1 MIMEDAS
8 MSAANTT
15 VDNLVIGGGL
25 AGSMVA
31 IRLAST
37 GRQVTLLE
45 KETAAHH
52 KVCGEF
58 LSPEA
63 VGYLNQIGINPLD
76 LGAATIRFVRLSS
89 KQRAVET
96 VLPFTAL
103 SLSRF
108 TLDEAL
114 LSRAE
119 EGGCKVQRG
128 SFVEQLNIQNNLWSA
143 RLRGGES
150 VCAHT
155 AFLANGKH
163 DLRGWERAH
172 TGQCDLVAFKLHWQ
186 LDPAQT
192 ERLSEFIELFLFPRG
207 YGGLSLVERDVANLC
222 LVVRQA
228 ELRRIGGWKELLAS
242 VLDDNRHLKQRLQ
255 GAKALWDRPLAISSI
270 PYGHLAGQPFGLWCV
285 GDQAAVIPSFTGD
298 GMSIALHSAALATE
312 MYLAGKSADQYNH
325 RLQAQLSR
333 GMDLAT
339 CLSRSMVTKA
349 GRSLALF
356 GLSVFPNA
364 MRWIAASTR
373 IPKQTIVA
381 FPFSSGKE
389 SSRPL

>member
-1 MIMEDAS
+1 MIMENAS
-8 MSAANTT
+8 MRTACPT

-31 IRLAST
+31 IRLAAA

-45 KETAAHH
+45 KESAAYH

-63 VGYLNQIGINPLD
+63 VGYLNQVGVIPLD
-76 LGAATIRFVRLSS
+76 LGAATIRFVCLSS
-89 KQRAVET
+89 KQKVAEVA
-96 VLPFTAL
+96 LPFTAL

-119 EGGCKVQRG
+119 DNGCKVHRG
-128 SFVEQLNIQNNLWSA
+128 SSVEHLNIQDNLWTA
-143 RLRGGES
+143 TLRSGES
-150 VCAHT
+150 VRAHT
-155 AFLANGKH
+155 VFLANGKH
-163 DLRGWERAH
+163 DLRGWERAR
-172 TGQCDLVAFKLHWQ
+172 TGQGDLVAFKLHWQ

-192 ERLSEFIELFLFPRG
+192 DMLREFIELFLFPRG
-207 YGGLSLVERDVANLC
+207 YGGLSLVERNVANLC

-228 ELRRIGGWKELLAS
+228 ELRRIGGWQELLAS
-242 VLDDNRHLKQRLQ
+242 ILGDNRHLKQRLQ

-312 MYLAGKSADQYNH
+312 MYLAGNSAEQYNH
-325 RLQAQLSR
+325 RLHAQLSR
-333 GMDLAT
+333 GMGLAT

-356 GLSVFPNA
+356 GLAAFPNA

-373 IPKQTIVA
+373 IPREA
-381 FPFSSGKE
+381 MLAPPFFPKNGE
-389 SSRPL
+389 

>member
-1 MIMEDAS
+1 MENAS
-8 MSAANTT
+8 VRVASPT

-25 AGSMVA
+25 AGSMA
-31 IRLAST
+31 GIRLAAA

-63 VGYLNQIGINPLD
+63 VEYLNQVGINPLD
-76 LGAATIRFVRLSS
+76 LGAATIRSVRLSS
-89 KQRAVET
+89 QQRAVET
-96 VLPFTAL
+96 ALPFTAL

-119 EGGCKVQRG
+119 EKGCKVQRG
-128 SFVEQLNIQNNLWSA
+128 SFVEQLNIQDNLWFA
-143 RLRGGES
+143 QLRGGES

-155 AFLANGKH
+155 VFLANGKH
-163 DLRGWERAH
+163 DIRGWERAH
-172 TGQCDLVAFKLHWQ
+172 TGQGDLVAFKLHWQ

-192 ERLSEFIELFLFPRG
+192 DMLREFIELFLFPGG

-228 ELRRIGGWKELLAS
+228 ELRRIGGWQELLAS
-242 VLDDNRHLKQRLQ
+242 ILDDNRHLKQLLQ

-270 PYGHLAGQPFGLWCV
+270 QYGHLAGQPFGLWCV

-298 GMSIALHSAALATE
+298 GMSIALHSAALASE
-312 MYLAGKSADQYNH
+312 MYLAGESAEQYNH
-325 RLQAQLSR
+325 RLHAQLSLE
-333 GMDLAT
+333 MKLAIG
-339 CLSRSMVTKA
+339 LSRTVVTSA

-356 GLSVFPNA
+356 GLYLVPNA

-373 IPKQTIVA
+373 IPKQA
-381 FPFSSGKE
+381 LLALPLSSKNRE
-389 SSRPL
+389 

>member
-1 MIMEDAS
+1 
-8 MSAANTT
+8 
-15 VDNLVIGGGL
+15 
-25 AGSMVA
+25 
-31 IRLAST
+31 
-37 GRQVTLLE
+37 
-45 KETAAHH
+45 
-52 KVCGEF
+52 
-58 LSPEA
+58 
-63 VGYLNQIGINPLD
+63 LD

-89 KQRAVET
+89 KQRVVET
-96 VLPFTAL
+96 ALPFTAL

-119 EGGCKVQRG
+119 ERGCKVQRG
-128 SFVEQLNIQNNLWSA
+128 SFVEQLNIQDNLWSA
-143 RLRGGES
+143 QLRGGES

-155 AFLANGKH
+155 VFLANGKH

-172 TGQCDLVAFKLHWQ
+172 TNQGDLVAFKLHWQ

-192 ERLSEFIELFLFPRG
+192 ERLRDFIELFLFPRG
-207 YGGLSLVERDVANLC
+207 YGGISLVERDVANLC

-228 ELRRIGGWKELLAS
+228 ELRRIGGWQELLAS
-242 VLDDNRHLKQRLQ
+242 ILGDNWHLKQRLQ

-298 GMSIALHSAALATE
+298 GMSIALHSAALASK
-312 MYLAGKSADQYNH
+312 MYLAGESAEQYNH
-325 RLQAQLSR
+325 RLHAQLSR
-333 GMDLAT
+333 GMGLAT

-373 IPKQTIVA
+373 IPKQAILA
-381 FPFSSGKE
+381 PPFFPKNRE
-389 SSRPL
+389 

>member
-1 MIMEDAS
+1 MA
-8 MSAANTT
+8 
-15 VDNLVIGGGL
+15 
-25 AGSMVA
+25 A
-31 IRLAST
+31 IRLAAA

-45 KETAAHH
+45 KESCAHH

-63 VGYLNQIGINPLD
+63 VGYLNQVGINPLD
-76 LGAATIRFVRLSS
+76 LGASTIRFVRLSS
-89 KQRAVET
+89 KQKAVET
-96 VLPFTAL
+96 ALPFTAL

-108 TLDEAL
+108 TLDEEL

-128 SFVEQLNIQNNLWSA
+128 SFVEQLNIQDNLWSA
-143 RLRGGES
+143 QLRGGES

-155 AFLANGKH
+155 VFLANGKH
-163 DLRGWERAH
+163 DIRGWERAH
-172 TGQCDLVAFKLHWQ
+172 TDQGDLVAFKLHWQ

-192 ERLSEFIELFLFPRG
+192 ERLRDFIELFLFPRG

-228 ELRRIGGWKELLAS
+228 ELRRIGGWQELLAS

-270 PYGHLAGQPFGLWCV
+270 PYGHLAGQPFGIWCV

-312 MYLAGKSADQYNH
+312 MYLAGESAEQYNH
-325 RLQAQLSR
+325 RLHAQLSR
-333 GMDLAT
+333 GMSLAT
-339 CLSRSMVTKA
+339 LLSRSMVTKA
-349 GRSLALF
+349 GRSLVPF
-356 GLSVFPNA
+356 GLSLFPKS

-373 IPKQTIVA
+373 IPKQA
-381 FPFSSGKE
+381 LLAHPLSSKYRE
-389 SSRPL
+389 

>member
-8 MSAANTT
+8 VRAVDPT

-31 IRLAST
+31 IRLAAA
-37 GRQVTLLE
+37 GRQVALLE
-45 KETAAHH
+45 KESAAHH

-63 VGYLNQIGINPLD
+63 VEYLNQVGINPLD

-96 VLPFTAL
+96 ALPFTAL

-119 EGGCKVQRG
+119 ERGCKVQ
-128 SFVEQLNIQNNLWSA
+128 
-143 RLRGGES
+143 GGES

-155 AFLANGKH
+155 VFLANGKH

-172 TGQCDLVAFKLHWQ
+172 TGQGDLVAFKLHWQ
-186 LDPAQT
+186 LDPSQT
-192 ERLSEFIELFLFPRG
+192 DMLREFIELFLFPRG
-207 YGGLSLVERDVANLC
+207 YGGLSLVERDIANLC

-228 ELRRIGGWKELLAS
+228 ELRRIGGWQELLAS
-242 VLDDNRHLKQRLQ
+242 VLDDNRHLKHRLQ

-312 MYLAGKSADQYNH
+312 MYLAGESAEQYNH
-325 RLQAQLSR
+325 RLHAQLNR
-333 GMDLAT
+333 GMSLASR
-339 CLSRSMVTKA
+339 LSRSMVTKA

-356 GLSVFPNA
+356 GLFFFPNA
-364 MRWIAASTR
+364 MRCIAASTR
-373 IPKQTIVA
+373 IPKQA
-381 FPFSSGKE
+381 LLALPLSSKNRE
-389 SSRPL
+389 

>member
-1 MIMEDAS
+1 MIMENAS
-8 MSAANTT
+8 VRTASPT

-31 IRLAST
+31 IRLAT
-37 GRQVTLLE
+37 AGRQVTLLE
-45 KETAAHH
+45 KESSAHH

-63 VGYLNQIGINPLD
+63 VGYLNQVGINPLD
-76 LGAATIRFVRLSS
+76 LGAAKIRFVRLSS

-96 VLPFTAL
+96 ALPFTAL

-119 EGGCKVQRG
+119 ERGCKVQCG
-128 SFVEQLNIQNNLWSA
+128 SFVEQLNIQDNRWFA
-143 RLRGGES
+143 QLRGGES

-155 AFLANGKH
+155 VFLANGKH
-163 DLRGWERAH
+163 DIRGWERAH
-172 TGQCDLVAFKLHWQ
+172 TDQGDLVAFKLHWQ

-192 ERLSEFIELFLFPRG
+192 ERLRDFIELFLFPRG

-228 ELRRIGGWKELLAS
+228 ELRRIGGWQELLAS

-270 PYGHLAGQPFGLWCV
+270 PYGHLAGQPFGIWCV

-312 MYLAGKSADQYNH
+312 MYLAGESAEQYNH
-325 RLQAQLSR
+325 RLHAQLSR
-333 GMDLAT
+333 GMSLAT
-339 CLSRSMVTKA
+339 LLSRSMVTKA
-349 GRSLALF
+349 GRSLVPF
-356 GLSVFPNA
+356 GLSLFPKS

-373 IPKQTIVA
+373 IPKQA
-381 FPFSSGKE
+381 LLAHPLSSKYRE
-389 SSRPL
+389 

>member
-1 MIMEDAS
+1 MENAS
-8 MSAANTT
+8 MRTACPT

-31 IRLAST
+31 IRLAAA

-63 VGYLNQIGINPLD
+63 VEYLNQVGINPLD
-76 LGAATIRFVRLSS
+76 LGAAAIRFVRLSS
-89 KQRAVET
+89 KQRVMEK

-119 EGGCKVQRG
+119 ERGCKVQRG
-128 SFVEQLNIQNNLWSA
+128 SFVEHLNMQDNLWLA
-143 RLRGGES
+143 QLRGGES

-155 AFLANGKH
+155 VFLANGKH
-163 DLRGWERAH
+163 DIRGWERAH
-172 TGQCDLVAFKLHWQ
+172 TGQCDLVAFKSHWQ
-186 LDPAQT
+186 LDPSQT
-192 ERLSEFIELFLFPRG
+192 DMLREFIELFLFPRG

-228 ELRRIGGWKELLAS
+228 ELRRIGGWQELLAS

-298 GMSIALHSAALATE
+298 GMSIALHSAALATK
-312 MYLAGKSADQYNH
+312 MYLAGDSAEQYNH
-325 RLQAQLSR
+325 RLHAQLSR
-333 GMDLAT
+333 GMGLAT

-349 GRSLALF
+349 GRSLALC

-373 IPKQTIVA
+373 IPKQAILA
-381 FPFSSGKE
+381 PSFFPKN
-389 SSRPL
+389 